1 MPVEILRRI
10 RPAQNTTACPLTVAH
25 GIPLCSGC
33 GQYLP
38 APLPPGEGRIFAKR
52 NYNQREVET
61 MYTCTITSN
70 SDYGRTYEVATASA
84 IKCAEMFGRCEGGEV
99 ITVRRKSGR
108 ILSRAIYNI
117 ETRSYMRVNW

>member
-1 MPVEILRRI
+1 
-10 RPAQNTTACPLTVAH
+10 
-25 GIPLCSGC
+25 
-33 GQYLP
+33 
-38 APLPPGEGRIFAKR
+38 
-52 NYNQREVET
+52 

-70 SDYGRTYEVATASA
+70 SSNGRTYEVATTSA

-108 ILSRAIYNI
+108 ILSRATYNI